1 MRENFTYG
9 SVRALKVKEE
19 ITMSSTRQKTYFL
32 ISGLVFAIVAI
43 VHLLRIIN
51 QSPVVVGTWA
61 IPMAGS
67 VIGLIVAGIL
77 SYCGFILMCKEK
89 GI

>member
-1 MRENFTYG
+1 MNKR
-9 SVRALKVKEE
+9 
-19 ITMSSTRQKTYFL
+19 TYFL

-43 VHLLRIIN
+43 VHFLRIIN
-51 QSPVVVGTWA
+51 QIPVVFGTWD

-77 SYCGFILMCKEK
+77 SYCGFTLMCKEK
-89 GI
+89 DK